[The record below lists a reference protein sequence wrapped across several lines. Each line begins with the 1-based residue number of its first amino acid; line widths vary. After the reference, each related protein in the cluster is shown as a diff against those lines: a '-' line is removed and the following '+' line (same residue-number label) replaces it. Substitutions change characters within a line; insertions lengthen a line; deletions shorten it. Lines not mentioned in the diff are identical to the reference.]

1 MQCSAEFRER
11 RIVKAHGIADNIC
24 AGLRGGAMGEQDERN
39 HNSVEE
45 HRIFC
50 HVCPSH
56 CSRKITVK
64 NKQIIDVD
72 RDDVNGFPTEWCSY
86 TRGRIIKEV
95 CSHPDRLKYPQK
107 RAGAKG
113 EGKWVR
119 ISWDEALGEIA
130 EKLSYFKDKYGA
142 ESVAFCIGEP
152 KGMETAFG
160 HRLASVFGTPNVAT
174 PGNY

>member
-1 MQCSAEFRER
+1 MAADQEH
-11 RIVKAHGIADNIC
+11 IV
-24 AGLRGGAMGEQDERN
+24 
-39 HNSVEE
+39 
-45 HRIFC
+45 FC

-56 CSRKITVK
+56 CSRKITVVDGT
-64 NKQIIDVD
+64 IVEVD
-72 RDDVNGFPTEWCSY
+72 REKESGFPTEWCSF

-107 RAGAKG
+107 RVGAKG
-113 EGKWVR
+113 EGRWAR
-119 ISWDEALGEIA
+119 ISWDEALDTIA
-130 EKLSYFKDKYGA
+130 KKLLAYKEQFGP
-142 ESVAFCIGEP
+142 ESVSILIGEP